1 MSAYPA
7 GEAASRL
14 LLRRELIPWTLLGL
28 ALGLVEG
35 ATAAVLIKSRFG
47 GESAT
52 WSVNLAVAMVSG
64 APALSNVV
72 SFIWANIAHG
82 RPRVQMIV
90 AMQMLFAIVVGV
102 VGLAPQASRGLA
114 LTVVSILVARMV
126 WAGLLTIRTTVWIAN
141 YPRQVLAQSTGRIV
155 VVSSLSVASM
165 AAITAWTLDHGA
177 IDPRWL
183 YGGAA
188 LSGLLGAWLYRT
200 TRVRREFKL
209 LDAETSA
216 ATRSG
221 AFSLRM
227 VLEILRG
234 DRDFGRYMFW
244 MGLYGGGNLMLVSQL
259 VVVLSDHLQVE
270 PSRQIMMLAVVPLL
284 MPPACTPFWARLFD
298 GQHVVAYRARQ
309 AWALVFA
316 GVVLV
321 AAAFARSEPLLWGGA
336 LLLGFANAGA
346 HLGWNLGHN
355 DFATPGRAQHYMGVH
370 VTLTGVRGMLAPP
383 LGMLLYQWLEAR
395 APGAGRW
402 ALILPLALLAGG
414 ASGFNAMHREHQRRA
429 NQAGDG

>member
-1 MSAYPA
+1 MSALPE

-47 GESAT
+47 ADSSP
-52 WSVNLAVAMVSG
+52 WSVNLAVALVSG

-82 RPRVQMIV
+82 RPRVQLIV
-90 AMQMLFAIVVGV
+90 AMQTLFAIVVGV
-102 VGLAPQASRGLA
+102 VGLAPQASRGLV

-155 VVSSLSVASM
+155 VVSSLSVAAM
-165 AAITAWTLDHGA
+165 AAFTAWTLDHGA

-188 LSGLLGAWLYRT
+188 LSGLLGAWLYRQM
-200 TRVRREFKL
+200 RVRREFKL
-209 LDAETSA
+209 LDAETTA
-216 ATRSG
+216 VRRSG

-234 DRDFGRYMFW
+234 DRDFSRYMFW

-259 VVVLSDHLQVE
+259 VVVLSEQMRVE

-284 MPPACTPFWARLFD
+284 MLPACTPFWARLFA

-309 AWALVFA
+309 AWALVVA
-316 GVVLV
+316 SVVLV
-321 AAAFARSEPLLWGGA
+321 AGAFAHSEATLWFGA
-336 LLLGFANAGA
+336 VLLGFANAGA

-383 LGMLLYQWLEAR
+383 LGMLLYQWLDAQS
-395 APGAGRW
+395 AGAGRW

-414 ASGFNAMHREHQRRA
+414 ASGFNAMHREQQRRA